1 MRIIT
6 EARLKK
12 ACEKH
17 PDADTSIRAWKKLVK
32 AQNWNNFND
41 VKATSVF
48 APDQVKNFVIF
59 DIGGNKYRLI
69 TRINYKI
76 KAIYIRG
83 FLTHAEYDKDKWKEN
98 DEWFGS

>member
-6 EARLKK
+6 ESTLNK

-17 PDADTSIRAWKKLVK
+17 PDAESSIRTWKKLVK
-32 AQNWNNFND
+32 AQDWNSFID

-69 TRINYKI
+69 TRINYKA
-76 KAIYIRG
+76 KLIYIRG
-83 FLTHAEYDKDKWKEN
+83 FLTHAEYSKENWKN
-98 DEWFGS
+98 DEWFDS